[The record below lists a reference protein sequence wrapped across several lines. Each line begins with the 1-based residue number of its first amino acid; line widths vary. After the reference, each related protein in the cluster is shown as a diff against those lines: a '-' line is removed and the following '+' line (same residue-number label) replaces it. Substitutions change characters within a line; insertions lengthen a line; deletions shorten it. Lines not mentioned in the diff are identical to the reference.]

1 MNEETNGALKSLKL
15 LTGRMKNIN
24 GVDVETQTSGLG
36 FISPHYIEELGCD
49 GLTAEEIALS
59 LNTRVNEVRRKL
71 REQPNE
77 TLKSLKLEIT
87 TLKNINGVEYEEFCL
102 STAAAK
108 FFVARYESTMG
119 DGYLAYLIT
128 LDMAAE
134 RYLRDRLKDNER
146 AQLELTKRT
155 LALEASLTAREK
167 EDEEPITNE
176 EYDLL
181 DRTANLTL
189 RRQGRFREAYK
200 RGFKREILSR
210 FYLPGEM
217 EGTYTYLPR
226 KNFKAAIL
234 YARNREFDWTT
245 MREFLG

>member
-1 MNEETNGALKSLKL
+1 MNT
-15 LTGRMKNIN
+15 LTT
-24 GVDVETQTSGLG
+24 VSESG
-36 FISPHYIEELGCD
+36 FISPHYIEELRCD

-59 LNTRVNEVRRKL
+59 LGTLVGDVRRKL

-77 TLKSLKLEIT
+77 TLKSLKLVIS
-87 TLKNINGVEYEEFCL
+87 KKVNVNGLEYDEFFL

-108 FFVARYESTMG
+108 FFVARYESEMG
-119 DGYLAYLIT
+119 DGYLAYLVT
-128 LDMAAE
+128 LDMAVE
-134 RYLRDRLKDNER
+134 RYLRDRIKESESKIRLMEY
-146 AQLELTKRT
+146 
-155 LALEASLTAREK
+155 SLSTREK
-167 EDEEPITNE
+167 EDEEPITSE

-181 DRTANLTL
+181 DRTANATL

-226 KNFKAAIL
+226 KNFKAALL
-234 YARNREFDWTT
+234 YARNREFDWST
-245 MREFLG
+245 MREFFE